1 MSGESTGYDAAD
13 IEVLEGREAIR
24 KRPGMWVG
32 STGERGP
39 HQMVFEVVGRAVNQV
54 LVGGSGSR
62 NGNGNGNGN
71 GSGSGRGSGFVDVT
85 LTSDGGVRVADD
97 GPGRPFEAAG
107 ESGGPDLE
115 ALLTSFHAGPELSGR
130 NITDVGQFRAGLFV
144 VNALSSRLTAEV
156 RGEGGHRVH
165 EYARGVEVATPA
177 AVGSATGSG
186 TTIAFWPDSEIF
198 ETPRCS
204 FAVLAERFRQV
215 AFLNRGLGISLTD
228 ERPAGGARAV
238 SFRFP
243 EGVRDFVA
251 ALDAET
257 GSGVQPD
264 VVGFE
269 REDPRMAGTMEVALL
284 WTGSREERIL
294 GFANSRATREGGT
307 HVDGFRDGV
316 AAAVIAY
323 ARDRGLPGADLDP
336 RDGRICGSLM
346 AVVSVKLDHPEFL
359 GATRGLLGNTD
370 VRDCVGEAVREHLG
384 NWFEE
389 QPERASEFVDRIV
402 RGIHQD

>member
-1 MSGESTGYDAAD
+1 MSGENTGYDAAD
-13 IEVLEGREAIR
+13 IEVLEGREAVR

-39 HQMVFEVVGRAVNQV
+39 HHMVFEVVGRAVNQV
-54 LVGGSGSR
+54 LVGGSGS
-62 NGNGNGNGN
+62 
-71 GSGSGRGSGFVDVT
+71 GSGSGFVDVT
-85 LTSDGGVRVADD
+85 LTPDGGVRVADD
-97 GPGRPFEAAG
+97 GPAGPFEAAG
-107 ESGGPDLE
+107 DARGPDLE

-130 NITDVGQFRAGLFV
+130 QITDVGQFRAGLFV
-144 VNALSSRLTAEV
+144 VNALSSRLTAEA
-156 RGEGGHRVH
+156 RGEEARRVH
-165 EYARGVEVATPA
+165 EYARGVEVAPPA
-177 AVGSATGSG
+177 AMEPATGSG
-186 TTIAFWPDSEIF
+186 TTITFWPDSEIF
-198 ETPRCS
+198 ETTQCS

-264 VVGFE
+264 VIGFE
-269 REDPRMAGTMEVALL
+269 HEDPRMAGTMEVALL
-284 WTGSREERIL
+284 WTGSRKERIL

-323 ARDRGLPGADLDP
+323 ARERGLPTRDLDP
-336 RDGRICGSLM
+336 RDDRICRSLT

-359 GATRGLLGNTD
+359 GATRGLLGNSE
-370 VRDCVGEAVREHLG
+370 VRDCVGDAVREHLG
-384 NWFEE
+384 IWFEE
-389 QPERASEFVDRIV
+389 EPERAAEFVARIL
-402 RGIHQD
+402 RGIHED